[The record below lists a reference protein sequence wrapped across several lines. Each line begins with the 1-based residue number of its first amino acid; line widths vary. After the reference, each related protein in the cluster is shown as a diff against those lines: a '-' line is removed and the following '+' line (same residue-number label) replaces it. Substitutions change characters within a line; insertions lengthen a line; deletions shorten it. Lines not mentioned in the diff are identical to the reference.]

1 MYCKY
6 CNVHVETDYDVCP
19 LCKNKLEGK
28 PLAQPVFPPRK
39 QRKLRNAPTFSCVYT
54 FIMLSIFSICAAIN
68 IVVDSQY
75 AWSVMVLVALLYV
88 YFLIKYSIM
97 YKGTG
102 GSKIFI
108 QTLTLWLLGV
118 AIQYIFKTSEWI
130 WSYGLPIIVLLSY
143 AIYIIF
149 VSIFNKRSREYV
161 RYMMYTTFL
170 GMLPS
175 ILYCANVFDYS
186 VLSTT
191 STVVSVVMLMGLLF
205 FSRKIIYAEFQK
217 KGHL

>member
-6 CNVHVETDYDVCP
+6 CNVNVNTDFDVCP
-19 LCKNKLEGK
+19 LCKNKLEGT
-28 PLAQPVFPPRK
+28 PLAEPVFPPRK
-39 QRKLRNAPTFSCVYT
+39 PRKLRASATFSSIYI
-54 FIMLSIFSICAAIN
+54 FITLSIVAICAAIN
-68 IVVDSQY
+68 ILSDSKY
-75 AWSVMVLVALLYV
+75 AWSIMVFVALMYV

-108 QTLTLWLLGV
+108 QTTTLWLLGV
-118 AIQYIFKTSEWI
+118 AIQYIFKTPEWI
-130 WSYGLPIIVLLSY
+130 WSYGLPIIVLISF

-149 VSIFNKRSREYV
+149 VSIFNKRSRDYV
-161 RYMMYTTFL
+161 RYMTYTTFL
-170 GMLPS
+170 GMLPA

-186 VLSTT
+186 ALS
-191 STVVSVVMLMGLLF
+191 SASAVVSVVMLMGLLF
-205 FSRKIIYAEFQK
+205 FSRKIIFAEFQK